1 MLRAIA
7 PSRHR
12 AVEIVIGLLACKNHP
27 AMRRLAL
34 LISLV
39 TVAALHATDPAL
51 PPLVFD
57 QGAAGAW
64 QKILKLQT
72 TASVLHTT
80 AHPDDEHGGV
90 LTMLSRGLGAR
101 TALLTLNRGEAGDNA
116 IGSELFDA
124 LGLIRTD
131 ELARAG
137 QYYGLDEQY
146 FTQVAD
152 YGFSK
157 RLDEA
162 LTEWDREQ
170 LLRDMVRAIRRF
182 RPLVVVSR
190 WQGSTRDGHGQ
201 HQAAGAITPPAVAAA
216 ADSTRFPELA
226 AEQLRPWRVRKLYL
240 GGARETEPWHVRVET
255 GLYDPVLGDSYS
267 NVGRAGLSL
276 QRSQT
281 SGRLNL
287 TSGAAPVFYTR
298 VDGGAT
304 AEKESSLFDG
314 LDTSLAGAYRLL
326 GLTAPAGAVERLAAI
341 GREARAARDAFS
353 WTDPSTAVP
362 ALTRGLAAVRRA
374 RAVLGQP
381 DIADLLDVKEQ
392 QFVDALVAALGLQ
405 VSATAQ
411 PAGLSDPTGP
421 FAAFAP
427 PPTLD
432 AVTPGQA
439 TDVQVLVAARGRR
452 SVTVSSAVIHGPVNL
467 RVIVERAAGTVSAG
481 QPLSARAGIIVP
493 PDAAAMRPCFSRG
506 SIGETRYTVL
516 DATVLGRA
524 FAPPAFTTAVELAVE
539 GTPIQIRVPVMRR
552 EAQLPYGYVMRE
564 LEVLPV
570 VGLTMTPAVLVVPTD
585 GKPHTID
592 VQVDAVTYAT
602 IGAKGDVRLEV
613 PQGWTTTPGSQGFA
627 LTAAGARDR
636 LTFRVTTPPVAS
648 GHHRI
653 QAVASIVGRTYS
665 TGYQVIRHRDLP
677 LRYLVPE
684 ATAIVSAM
692 EVAVRPGVR
701 VGYVMGVGDEVPAAI
716 TQLGASVT
724 LLDRDA
730 LATGDLARFDVI
742 VTGTRAYAVRD
753 DLRAHNR
760 RLLDWVRGG
769 GRMVVL
775 YNTPEFEP
783 AEYAP
788 YDASLPGNA
797 EEVSEQTAAVEILA
811 PAHAFFST
819 PNTITSAD
827 FDGWIEQ
834 RGSKFFATWDAR
846 YTALASSHDQGQ
858 APQRGG
864 WLTTNYGKGRWTYMA
879 YALHRQVPYGVPG
892 AYRILANLI
901 SDTGPTRPN

>member
-1 MLRAIA
+1 
-7 PSRHR
+7 
-12 AVEIVIGLLACKNHP
+12 
-27 AMRRLAL
+27 MRRLAFL
-34 LISLV
+34 LPLLA
-39 TVAALHATDPAL
+39 VATLHATDPAL

-80 AHPDDEHGGV
+80 AHPDDEHSGV
-90 LTMLSRGLGAR
+90 LTMLSRGQGAR
-101 TALLTLNRGEAGDNA
+101 IALLTINRGEAGDNA
-116 IGSELFDA
+116 IGPELFDA

-152 YGFSK
+152 YGYSK

-201 HQAAGAITPPAVAAA
+201 HQASGAITSPAVAAA
-216 ADSTRFPELA
+216 ADPARFPELA
-226 AEQLRPWRVRKLYL
+226 AEQLRPWRVRKLYM
-240 GGARETEPWHVRVET
+240 GGARETEAWHVQVET
-255 GLYDPVLGDSYS
+255 GDYDAVLGDSYS
-267 NVGRAGLSL
+267 NVGRTGLSL

-281 SGRLNL
+281 GGRLNL
-287 TSGAAPVFYTR
+287 TTGSAPVFYTR
-298 VDGGAT
+298 VDAEAT
-304 AEKESSLFDG
+304 GTKESTLFDG
-314 LDTSLAGAYRLL
+314 LDTSMAGAYRLL

-341 GREARAARDAFS
+341 GRHAREARTAFS
-353 WTDPSTAVP
+353 WTDPSAAVP

-374 RAVLGQP
+374 RHTLAEP
-381 DIADLLDVKEQ
+381 DIVHLLDVKEQ

-439 TDVQVLVAARGRR
+439 TDVRVVVAARGRR
-452 SVTVSSAVIHGPVNL
+452 SARLRQGYGGQVTVSSAIVHGPANL
-467 RVIVERAAGTVSAG
+467 RVGLDRLVGSVTAG

-493 PDAAAMRPCFSRG
+493 PDAVATRPYFSRS
-506 SIGETRYTVL
+506 SIGETRYTVQGPGPRTEDGGQAL
-516 DATVLGRA
+516 TSLLGRPY
-524 FAPPAFTTAVELAVE
+524 APPAFTIAVDFDVE
-539 GTPIQIRVPVMRR
+539 GTPLQVRAPVMRR
-552 EAQLPYGYVMRE
+552 ESQLPYGYVMRE

-570 VGLTMTPAVLVVPTD
+570 VGVTMTPAVLVVPTD
-585 GKPHTID
+585 GTPHTVD
-592 VQVDAVTYAT
+592 VHVDAVTYAT

-613 PQGWTTTPGSQGFA
+613 PQGWTTTPRSQSFA
-627 LTAAGARDR
+627 LTAAGTRSR
-636 LTFRVTTPPVAS
+636 LTFRLTTPALAA
-648 GHHRI
+648 GQHRI
-653 QAVASIVGRTYS
+653 QAVASSGGRTYS

-677 LRYLVPE
+677 LRYLVRE
-684 ATAIVSAM
+684 AVAHVSAM
-692 EVAVRPGVR
+692 EIAVRPDVR
-701 VGYVMGVGDEVPAAI
+701 VGYVMGVGDDVPAAI
-716 TQLGASVT
+716 AQLGASVT

-730 LATGDLARFDVI
+730 LATGDLTRFDVI

-783 AEYAP
+783 AEFAP

-797 EEVSEQTAAVEILA
+797 EEVSEQTAPVETLA
-811 PAHAFFST
+811 PAHVFFTT

-827 FDGWIEQ
+827 FEGWIEQ

-858 APQRGG
+858 AAQRGG
-864 WLTTNYGKGRWTYMA
+864 WLTTTYGKGRWTYMA

-901 SDTGPTRPN
+901 SN